1 MDSGPATVPR
11 RVLAVDDDPVSLAVT
26 AVLLEAEGCLVL
38 QAQSGE
44 QALDLAKT
52 NLFDCIL
59 ADLRM
64 PGLAST
70 ELALSLRKAAPQALL
85 LAMSATPPAQLDGY
99 DGVLKKPLSPDGL
112 RAALAQRPAAGA
124 GGSRLRPEPIHSD
137 RIHPSRTDPDR
148 THPDPDS
155 AVVIDATVFNRL
167 QKAISPDG
175 LEEIFT
181 VFVKDTM
188 DRLKRMRR
196 ADPETVRQ
204 EAHTI
209 KGGAS
214 MLGALQVARAAAIVE
229 AGIDNP
235 DDRLRKVDEIEA
247 HCRHA
252 ELILKQRLKP

>member
-1 MDSGPATVPR
+1 MDSGPATAPR
-11 RVLAVDDDPVSLAVT
+11 RVLAVDDDPISLAVT

-70 ELALSLRKAAPQALL
+70 ELALSLRQAAPQALL
-85 LAMSATPPAQLDGY
+85 LAMSATPPPRLEGY
-99 DGVLKKPLSPDGL
+99 DGVLRKPLSPDGL
-112 RAALAQRPAAGA
+112 RAALAQWPAATANRRQPRPGKT
-124 GGSRLRPEPIHSD
+124 LPEPI
-137 RIHPSRTDPDR
+137 PSGPA
-148 THPDPDS
+148 HPDPDS
-155 AVVIDATVFNRL
+155 AVVIDAAIFNRL
-167 QKAISPDG
+167 RHAISPDG
-175 LEEIFT
+175 LTEIFT
-181 VFVKDTM
+181 VFVNDTM
-188 DRLKRMRR
+188 DRLRLMRR
-196 ADPETVRQ
+196 AVADAEIVRRESHTV
-204 EAHTI
+204 

-214 MLGALQVARAAAIVE
+214 MLGALQVARAAAVLE

-235 DDRLRKVDEIEA
+235 DDRLRKLDEIEA

-252 ELILKQRLKP
+252 ELILKQRLKT

>member
-1 MDSGPATVPR
+1 MDSGPVTAPR

-26 AVLLEAEGCLVL
+26 AILLEAEGCLVL

-44 QALDLAKT
+44 EAVDLAKT

-70 ELALSLRKAAPQALL
+70 ELARYLREVAPQALL
-85 LAMSATPPAQLDGY
+85 LAMSATPPPELEGY
-99 DGVLKKPLSPDGL
+99 DGILRKPLTPDGL
-112 RAALAQRPAAGA
+112 RSALGQRPAAVRPPA
-124 GGSRLRPEPIHSD
+124 PPSAPEPD
-137 RIHPSRTDPDR
+137 R
-148 THPDPDS
+148 
-155 AVVIDATVFNRL
+155 AEVIDAAVFNRL
-167 QKAISPDG
+167 RHAITPDG

-181 VFVKDTM
+181 VFVNDTM
-188 DRLKRMRR
+188 DRLKRMRE
-196 ADPETVRQ
+196 ADPDTVRQ

-235 DDRLRKVDEIEA
+235 DDRLRKVGEIEA

-252 ELILKQRLKP
+252 ELILKQRLKS